1 MKNLEVLVE
10 YLAEG
15 DLLRRAEKSS
25 IEVYVGTSKGMYVY
39 SRQAECYVTRAGG
52 LLKVGMGT
60 AGDHLNLGILCTIG
74 GKIALL

>member
-1 MKNLEVLVE
+1 MKNLNVLIE

-25 IEVYVGTSKGMYVY
+25 IEAYMGTSKGMYVY

-52 LLKVGMGT
+52 ILIAGMST
-60 AGDHLNLGILCTIG
+60 AGDHLN
-74 GKIALL
+74 